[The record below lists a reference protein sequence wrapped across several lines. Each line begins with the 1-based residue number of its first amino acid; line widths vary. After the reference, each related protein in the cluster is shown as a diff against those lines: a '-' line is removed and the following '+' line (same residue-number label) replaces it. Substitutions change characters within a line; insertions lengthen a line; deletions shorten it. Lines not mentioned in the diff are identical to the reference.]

1 MDFLVGRD
9 GREWVWV
16 MGEHKNDK
24 SIEEMIEIEIQERA
38 LKLAEKEIEEEETK
52 EFR

>member
-1 MDFLVGRD
+1 MDFLLGKN

-24 SIEEMIEIEIQERA
+24 SIEEMIELEIQEKA
-38 LKLAEKEIEEEETK
+38 LKEAEREIDEI
-52 EFR
+52 R